1 MTESMR
7 SAQEFSGMLR
17 WLDRATLFCV
27 DVQFGYP
34 HLSRCAS
41 EVIEAAAKPDAT
53 PLDTIKQTN
62 KAALLLW
69 RAGAIVEAND
79 LLSAAIELCGCNFE
93 ETGASHW
100 SHLAVS
106 PKINQIRLA
115 SYCQDALSV
124 TKQCFELYRALEDDE
139 LGALL
144 FPSAACRTNRRG
156 QRMPDEEHNTSLNAC
171 ILESLRCCLIQ
182 ENMELLDRIVSE
194 WTRHASRKAGLI
206 DRLFLEAKGRIEFSR
221 SDYDGCLKTTNLLW
235 NDVKRDEIPN
245 PLVLN
250 QALLVFSAVGAK
262 SRGAQL
268 VEKLVTY
275 ANQLLDAGL
284 RAQAMRIYYRLAI
297 CSCLNDE
304 GPGAL
309 RYALAANHICGE
321 LEDYVIGRRTALLI
335 ELLSHAF
342 SGSQAIP
349 CECKGTNY
357 LIDQLLGVYVE
368 RLISGGHSIP
378 VRSCEALSA
387 HPHLGIDITRVIPA
401 AGGCEL
407 PSLPRLL
414 QQAYE
419 AALSQIEKLR
429 VGSMAEALL

>member
-1 MTESMR
+1 
-7 SAQEFSGMLR
+7 
-17 WLDRATLFCV
+17 
-27 DVQFGYP
+27 
-34 HLSRCAS
+34 
-41 EVIEAAAKPDAT
+41 
-53 PLDTIKQTN
+53 
-62 KAALLLW
+62 
-69 RAGAIVEAND
+69 
-79 LLSAAIELCGCNFE
+79 
-93 ETGASHW
+93 
-100 SHLAVS
+100 
-106 PKINQIRLA
+106 
-115 SYCQDALSV
+115 
-124 TKQCFELYRALEDDE
+124 
-139 LGALL
+139 
-144 FPSAACRTNRRG
+144 
-156 QRMPDEEHNTSLNAC
+156 
-171 ILESLRCCLIQ
+171 
-182 ENMELLDRIVSE
+182 
-194 WTRHASRKAGLI
+194 
-206 DRLFLEAKGRIEFSR
+206 
-221 SDYDGCLKTTNLLW
+221 
-235 NDVKRDEIPN
+235 
-245 PLVLN
+245 LN